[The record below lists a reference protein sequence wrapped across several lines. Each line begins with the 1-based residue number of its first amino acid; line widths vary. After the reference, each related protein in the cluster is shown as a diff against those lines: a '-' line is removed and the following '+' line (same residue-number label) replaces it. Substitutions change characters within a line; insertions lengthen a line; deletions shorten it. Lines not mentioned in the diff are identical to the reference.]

1 MRARV
6 TRRHRVQLLHQII
19 VVPAR
24 ERTAAVSDGRGSDSI
39 SELSALMQSY
49 ACAQVLTS
57 TVVCM
62 GAAARGASTPVSV
75 FIIWA
80 AH

>member
-1 MRARV
+1 
-6 TRRHRVQLLHQII
+6 
-19 VVPAR
+19 
-24 ERTAAVSDGRGSDSI
+24 VSDGRGSDSI